1 MNIANTPLRW
11 LPVLVVLVVFVIQ
24 IPLLNAPPQGTHF
37 WRKCLTLSVARNFYE
52 ESMNPLKPRLDCR
65 FDSDGVTGMQFPSYE
80 YGLALLYHVTGEH
93 YYVQRLYA
101 FLLYVL
107 FVAGVFYLSRFL
119 FTADTGALTAAAAA
133 AIPEEIFWSMSAL
146 PDTLAITAAVWGMY
160 YALLFFS
167 RLQVNYLIVGV
178 LLFTI
183 SALTK
188 AQYFLVVAIAPLL
201 WQHRQSFRLLFT
213 QQILFYAI
221 ACSFAFGVVYCWYS
235 YSRTLIQT
243 SAVQLIDLN
252 LISLPQNDRLFQV
265 LARNFYADIPLM
277 LAGSVMSVLAVWIF
291 IREVQHKS
299 RYLFTGFAAFIIV
312 FTFHLMKSEKT
323 EQHAYYLWVY
333 LLLIIPVLAF
343 VFNRLL
349 YSRFKGKYLSVF
361 GAGLLLN
368 ILLVSF
374 RLYSTNELPRKEYL
388 DTGMLG
394 NLRSAVNDTCRCIT
408 GPDQTSCVDL
418 FFLHKKGY
426 NIPFRENANRVD
438 GYIRSGA
445 GFLYSA
451 DSLFLNDSLVKPHLS
466 SLILQEGNMRVYRLR

>member
-24 IPLLNAPPQGTHF
+24 IPLLNSPPQGTHF

-52 ESMNPLKPRLDCR
+52 ESMNPMKPRLDCR

-80 YGLALLYHVTGEH
+80 YGLALLYQVTGEH
-93 YYVQRLYA
+93 YFVQRLYA

-119 FTADTGALTAAAAA
+119 FNADTGALTAAAAA
-133 AIPEEIFWSMSAL
+133 AIPEEIFWSMNAL

-160 YALLFFS
+160 CALLFFS
-167 RLQVNYLIVGV
+167 RLRVYYLIVGV
-178 LLFTI
+178 LFFTI
-183 SALTK
+183 AALTK
-188 AQYFLVVAIAPLL
+188 AQYFLVVAIAPLF
-201 WQHRQSFRLLFT
+201 WQHRQRYRMLINK
-213 QQILFYAI
+213 QNLFYAI
-221 ACSFAFGVVYCWYS
+221 ACSLSFGVVYSWYS

-252 LISLPQNDRLFQV
+252 LISLPQNNRLFQV
-265 LARNFYADIPLM
+265 LVRNFYADIPLM
-277 LAGSVMSVLAVWIF
+277 LVGSVMSVLAVLIF
-291 IREVQHKS
+291 MREVQHKS

-312 FTFHLMKSEKT
+312 FTFHVMKSEKT

-349 YSRFKGKYLSVF
+349 CSTFKGVYLFVF
-361 GAGLLLN
+361 AAGLLVN
-368 ILLVSF
+368 ILLVSS

-388 DTGMLG
+388 DAQMLR

-438 GYIRSGA
+438 GYISRGA

-451 DSLFLNDSLVKPHLS
+451 DTLFLNDSLVKAHLS
-466 SLILQEGNMRVYRLR
+466 SLILQEGNMRVYRLK